1 MTLSEAI
8 TKIIEDYDQVIDINS
23 KSSEY
28 QEGFIHALILLSEL
42 NDSQDKEI
50 LWKLLNAVQK

>member
-8 TKIIEDYDQVIDINS
+8 TKIINEYDQVIDINN
-23 KSSEY
+23 KSADY

-42 NDSQDKEI
+42 NGSEDKEI

>member
-8 TKIIEDYDQVIDINS
+8 TKIIEDYDGVLDINS
-23 KSSEY
+23 KSKDY

-42 NDSQDKEI
+42 NDSKDKDI

>member
-8 TKIIEDYDQVIDINS
+8 QKIIEDYQGVLDINS
-23 KSSEY
+23 KSAEY

>member
-8 TKIIEDYDQVIDINS
+8 QKIIEDYEGVLDINS
-23 KSSEY
+23 KPKDY

-42 NDSQDKEI
+42 NDSQDKDI
-50 LWKLLNAVQK
+50 VFKLLEAVK